1 MKQNTMADKK
11 RGKSQVGHAADWLED
26 LINAVHE
33 LHGPITVNTACKFK
47 LYGQCRRKSQNNKT
61 GQGETP
67 LVTCACPSTV
77 ELNIFILS
85 GTKRGRIADINI
97 SKIILR
103 HFWKCGLFVNLQFY
117 LISFLKI
124 AWLLQFSN
132 SLFWHFMWVYIR
144 CLAVIISGW
153 KKKAKF

>member
-47 LYGQCRRKSQNNKT
+47 LYGQCRRKSHNNKT

-85 GTKRGRIADINI
+85 GTKRVRIANINI

-103 HFWKCGLFVNLQFY
+103 YFWKCGLFVNLQFY

-132 SLFWHFMWVYIR
+132 SLLWHFMWVYIR
-144 CLAVIISGW
+144 CLAVIISGL